1 MPIPVINRNQGGVAA
16 AASRENAA
24 RLDEESTRRV
34 LIAQFASAMGRFER
48 AQSTYAQLNEN
59 ILPASENALSAAQEA
74 YREGALDVLN
84 FLDIQRSY
92 FDVRVDL
99 ISAQSEL
106 ASAVI
111 ELDALAGA
119 PQLNRLV
126 NTNSEEEN
134 ND

>member
-1 MPIPVINRNQGGVAA
+1 
-16 AASRENAA
+16 
-24 RLDEESTRRV
+24 
-34 LIAQFASAMGRFER
+34 MG
-48 AQSTYAQLNEN
+48 
-59 ILPASENALSAAQEA
+59 NALSAAQEA

-126 NTNSEEEN
+126 NTKSEEEN

>member
-1 MPIPVINRNQGGVAA
+1 MPR
-16 AASRENAA
+16 S
-24 RLDEESTRRV
+24 
-34 LIAQFASAMGRFER
+34 SA
-48 AQSTYAQLNEN
+48 STYAQLNEN